1 MMGASCSRGLL
12 AIVAL
17 AMIHDADSAP
27 VGVGSFSELN
37 LAVIS
42 GVRAIEIAAPKI
54 MFDHQLL
61 IENTALLIES
71 TIDATLSDGNRTRL
85 FDLQNGSKLI
95 LRGVDLVDGAPG
107 RYLNC
112 VSHGGAVFVSGGS
125 ELRLYSAHVFNNRVN
140 RGGGAIYAINSTV
153 VAANCTMSSNT
164 G

>member
-1 MMGASCSRGLL
+1 MSASCSRGLL

-17 AMIHDADSAP
+17 AMVHDADSAL
-27 VGVGSFSELN
+27 VSVGSFSELN
-37 LAVIS
+37 LAVSS

-71 TIDATLSDGNRTRL
+71 KVGATLSGGNQTRL
-85 FDLQNGSKLI
+85 FVLQNGSKLS
-95 LRGVDLVDGAPG
+95 LLGVDLVDGAPG

-125 ELRLYSAHVFNNRVN
+125 ELPLLGPRVQ
-140 RGGGAIYAINSTV
+140 
-153 VAANCTMSSNT
+153 
-164 G
+164 